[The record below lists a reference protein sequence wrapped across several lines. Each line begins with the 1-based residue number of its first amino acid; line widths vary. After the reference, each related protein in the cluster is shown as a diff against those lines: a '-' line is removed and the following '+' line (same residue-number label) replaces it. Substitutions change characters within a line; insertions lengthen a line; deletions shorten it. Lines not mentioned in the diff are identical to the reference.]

1 LLDDDRFGVVYQDA
15 RPGQHSGYSR
25 IGWHSA
31 ARATDDGS
39 GAIRRHLRGGWFG
52 GDRLAP
58 DQGLDDFV
66 KNARR

>member
-1 LLDDDRFGVVYQDA
+1 MAVYADRGDVILHEA
-15 RPGQHSGYSR
+15 NL
-25 IGWHSA
+25 WHSA
-31 ARATDDGS
+31 ARATDDGP

-58 DQGLDDFV
+58 DHGLDDFV